1 MKRSPMPR
9 RNTLLQRRAPLGRGT
24 APDDQAGSQEPG
36 GAPSKEPPATP
47 RAGLRARSRKAA
59 AAYRVRRPMLKA
71 LADMHPY
78 CVRPGCNRFADDG
91 HEPLTRARGGS
102 ITDPDNVVLLCR
114 PCHDELSEEP
124 AWAYD
129 LGLLRHSWDAGDRG
143 RTTTPRADRNQGA

>member
-9 RNTLLQRRAPLGRGT
+9 RSSPLQRRTPLE
-24 APDDQAGSQEPG
+24 Q
-36 GAPSKEPPATP
+36 GAALDNSTNLDPAASGPSEQPAAKP
-47 RAGLRARSRKAA
+47 RTGLRPRSRKAE

-78 CVRPGCNRFADDG
+78 CVRPGCNRYADDG

-114 PCHDELSEEP
+114 PCHDELGTEP

-143 RTTTPRADRNQGA
+143 RTTDPRADRTQ

>member
-9 RNTLLQRRAPLGRGT
+9 RSSPLQRSKPLERAA
-24 APDDQAGSQEPG
+24 APDKPTEPG
-36 GAPSKEPPATP
+36 PDSADPDNSGRPASKPK
-47 RAGLRARSRKAA
+47 RRLRPRSRKAE

-71 LADMHPY
+71 LTDMHPY
-78 CVRPGCNRFADDG
+78 CVRPGCNRFAADG

-114 PCHDELSEEP
+114 PCHDELGTEP

-129 LGLLRHSWDAGDRG
+129 LGLLRHSWDAGVRG
-143 RTTTPRADRNQGA
+143 RTTTNDRTGT